1 MNSLSSNAPQL
12 HPPRGISAGQTLLW
26 FAAGVAGMFLLVSAI
41 FAVKLAM
48 QGQLPFTTTA
58 SAPRPAATA
67 TPPASAA
74 TPPIP
79 AAGTAA
85 APGGNDFE
93 SGSDGILPPE
103 AAHLSKV
110 SIAATPAP
118 VQTAAPTQAA
128 TTAAM
133 PVATASTAVAA
144 RGADPAIGRQLQAW
158 AEAWEGKAIDDYLQ
172 HYASDFQPAG
182 KLSHPDWLA
191 QRRQRL
197 ARPGTISVEISELDI
212 RQSGDTA
219 SARFVQ
225 TYRASGQTLTDR
237 KTLEL
242 VRRDGKWLILREYT
256 AG

>member
-58 SAPRPAATA
+58 SAPRPVATA

-85 APGGNDFE
+85 APGGSDFE

-110 SIAATPAP
+110 SIAATPA
-118 VQTAAPTQAA
+118 TTQAA
-128 TTAAM
+128 ATAPTPA
-133 PVATASTAVAA
+133 ATASTAAA
-144 RGADPAIGRQLQAW
+144 APGADPAIGRHVQAW

-197 ARPGTISVEISELDI
+197 ARPGAISVEISELDI

>member
-58 SAPRPAATA
+58 SAPRPVATA

-110 SIAATPAP
+110 SIAATPA
-118 VQTAAPTQAA
+118 TTQAA
-128 TTAAM
+128 ATAPTPA
-133 PVATASTAVAA
+133 ATASTAAA
-144 RGADPAIGRQLQAW
+144 APGADPAIGRQLQAW

>member
-58 SAPRPAATA
+58 SAPRPVATA

-85 APGGNDFE
+85 APGGSDFE

-110 SIAATPAP
+110 SIAATPA
-118 VQTAAPTQAA
+118 TTQAA
-128 TTAAM
+128 ATAPTPA
-133 PVATASTAVAA
+133 ATASTAAA
-144 RGADPAIGRQLQAW
+144 APGADPAIGRQLQAW

>member
-110 SIAATPAP
+110 SIAATPA
-118 VQTAAPTQAA
+118 TTQAA
-128 TTAAM
+128 ATAPTPA
-133 PVATASTAVAA
+133 ATASTAAA
-144 RGADPAIGRQLQAW
+144 APGADPAIGRQLQAW

>member
-58 SAPRPAATA
+58 SAPRPVATA

-110 SIAATPAP
+110 SIAATPA
-118 VQTAAPTQAA
+118 TTQAA
-128 TTAAM
+128 ATAPTPA
-133 PVATASTAVAA
+133 ATASTAAA
-144 RGADPAIGRQLQAW
+144 APGADPAIGRHVQAW
-158 AEAWEGKAIDDYLQ
+158 AGAWESKAVDDYLA
-172 HYASDFQPAG
+172 HYAADFQPTG
-182 KLSHPDWLA
+182 KLSHADWLA

>member
-103 AAHLSKV
+103 AAHLSKA
-110 SIAATPAP
+110 SIAATPA
-118 VQTAAPTQAA
+118 TTQAA
-128 TTAAM
+128 ATAPTPA
-133 PVATASTAVAA
+133 ATASTAAA
-144 RGADPAIGRQLQAW
+144 APGADPAIGRHVQAW

-197 ARPGTISVEISELDI
+197 ARPGAISVEISELDI

>member
-110 SIAATPAP
+110 SIAATPA
-118 VQTAAPTQAA
+118 TTQAA
-128 TTAAM
+128 ATAPTPA
-133 PVATASTAVAA
+133 ATASTAAA
-144 RGADPAIGRQLQAW
+144 APGADPAIGRHVQAW